1 MSTKDGSSRVF
12 TISDERTTIG
22 SKAPCDLHIPI
33 PTLAPIHFEMTI
45 NDETISLL
53 NRSPECDARL
63 NNVIVQSAFLKMKI
77 NSALGKLSLQ

>member
-53 NRSPECDARL
+53 NRSPECDASL
-63 NNVIVQSAFLKMKI
+63 NDVIVQSTFLKMKI